1 MFYEGPPTANGR
13 PGIHHVF
20 ARSIK
25 DLICRFRVMQGRQ
38 VTRIAGWDT
47 HGLPVEIE
55 VEKELKL
62 NGKKAIEEYG
72 VARFNAKA
80 RESVFRY
87 QSDWEQLSNRTG
99 YWLDYENP
107 YVTCSNEYIESVWWL
122 LQRLHQKDM
131 LYRGHRVLPYCP
143 RCGTVLSS
151 HELALGYEEIQ
162 DKSIY
167 VTFPLADG
175 SGREL
180 VVWTTT
186 PWTLPSNVAV
196 AVHPDL
202 EYGEYEHQGRVSDHG
217 DDARVERHR

>member
-1 MFYEGPPTANGR
+1 VTQFPAWPEQGANELELELLATWEDEQLFKRAQEQTRDGKPFVFYEGPPTANGR

-72 VARFNAKA
+72 VARFNEKA

-99 YWLDYENP
+99 YWLDYEHP
-107 YVTCSNEYIESVWWL
+107 YITCSNEYIESVWWL
-122 LQRLHQKDM
+122 LQRLHQ
-131 LYRGHRVLPYCP
+131 
-143 RCGTVLSS
+143 
-151 HELALGYEEIQ
+151 
-162 DKSIY
+162 
-167 VTFPLADG
+167 
-175 SGREL
+175 
-180 VVWTTT
+180 
-186 PWTLPSNVAV
+186 
-196 AVHPDL
+196 
-202 EYGEYEHQGRVSDHG
+202 
-217 DDARVERHR
+217 